1 MVWWEIGCKG
11 AHPRDPMGRVGSG
24 VPLATGRSSFV
35 VVSIN
40 YFLTL
45 VPTPLPGEFINKS
58 QILYGILSVQ
68 LCSPW
73 PSGYLHRPVSV
84 ADYDPKKIGGGVL
97 RTDYLSAGYFMAEL
111 YLHSHTELLN
121 NQDSASAHPLI
132 SFVLCG
138 RILEDTGVQKTGS
151 GIQNIPPVGNVG
163 VGGVLAMA

>member
-1 MVWWEIGCKG
+1 MVWREIGCKG

-45 VPTPLPGEFINKS
+45 MPTPLPAEFINKS

-84 ADYDPKKIGGGVL
+84 ADYDPKKIGGGESFGRTICL
-97 RTDYLSAGYFMAEL
+97 RGILW
-111 YLHSHTELLN
+111 LN
-121 NQDSASAHPLI
+121 FIYIHMPS
-132 SFVLCG
+132 C
-138 RILEDTGVQKTGS
+138 
-151 GIQNIPPVGNVG
+151 
-163 VGGVLAMA
+163 